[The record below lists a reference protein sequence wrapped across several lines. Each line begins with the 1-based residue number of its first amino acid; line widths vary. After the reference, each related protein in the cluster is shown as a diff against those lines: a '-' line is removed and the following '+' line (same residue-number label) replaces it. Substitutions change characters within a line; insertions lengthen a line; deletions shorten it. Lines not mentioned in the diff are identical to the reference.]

1 MLKRAFLGWLRGEPD
16 HCTMAAAP
24 TLEEEDARRPN
35 RERESLVGER
45 TRVVNRMKATLARLG
60 IRGFKPTLRDAV
72 CPAGSGPR
80 RRARPHPGR
89 RPARASASCR
99 RSSGTLGESRGG
111 VSPIGV
117 KIALDPARV
126 GTILGRCKT
135 QHLSRRINLKSCC
148 GDFPPLSILTASPDK
163 PRRSSAGVRSTVA
176 LTCCAWRWPAALVA
190 CR

>member
-1 MLKRAFLGWLRGEPD
+1 MQWGVQGERAQRPGCRVRIPWWGEANRTQSCLGFQYGTLPPVVADLPD
-16 HCTMAAAP
+16 HT
-24 TLEEEDARRPN
+24 T
-35 RERESLVGER
+35 
-45 TRVVNRMKATLARLG
+45 
-60 IRGFKPTLRDAV
+60 
-72 CPAGSGPR
+72 
-80 RRARPHPGR
+80 
-89 RPARASASCR
+89 
-99 RSSGTLGESRGG
+99 GG
-111 VSPIGV
+111 GAPIGV

-148 GDFPPLSILTASPDK
+148 GDSPPLSILTASPDK

>member
-1 MLKRAFLGWLRGEPD
+1 MSVALL
-16 HCTMAAAP
+16 
-24 TLEEEDARRPN
+24 
-35 RERESLVGER
+35 ESLPKSRLKALLDHFGQIEDPR
-45 TRVVNRMKATLARLG
+45 EPWRVAQ
-60 IRGFKPTLRDAV
+60 D
-72 CPAGSGPR
+72 
-80 RRARPHPGR
+80 
-89 RPARASASCR
+89 
-99 RSSGTLGESRGG
+99 
-111 VSPIGV
+111 IGV

-148 GDFPPLSILTASPDK
+148 GDFPPLSILTASPDE